1 MLEKMDKDIE
11 NLVTPE
17 KVAKF
22 EKSDTAREVV
32 KILGKLSADGEV
44 EITQTVFVT
53 IRDFLITQIIL
64 ANANRS
70 GVISNM
76 TVGEFA
82 RGKNILHDGKY
93 VVSVKDH
100 KTASTHGPARVIMN
114 GALYNWLDIY
124 RHKLRSQLTA
134 TSDAMFLSWNGKPL
148 ASGHVSRAV
157 RSSWKKGGLDDPVH
171 CTLMRKSAVSE
182 VHANHR
188 DMAVELAD
196 LMTHRVETAR
206 KYYRLSD
213 KKRNAVSASTKL
225 SNILKPGQPSS
236 NAALNDFAVRKNM
249 KTVEQKVI
257 SSTTSSSVITFV
269 SDEVTGLD
277 TGYAQQPV
285 IPEVPPLAVHEHE
298 LTSTSEPSTSS
309 GYVFSHEENDVQ
321 LQRFGNM
328 IKGSSPILLEEIKK
342 KLKGYDLLK
351 KYGAWKVQNR
361 IKYER
366 YKYRQRKQK

>member
-1 MLEKMDKDIE
+1 
-11 NLVTPE
+11 
-17 KVAKF
+17 
-22 EKSDTAREVV
+22 
-32 KILGKLSADGEV
+32 
-44 EITQTVFVT
+44 
-53 IRDFLITQIIL
+53 
-64 ANANRS
+64 
-70 GVISNM
+70 
-76 TVGEFA
+76 
-82 RGKNILHDGKY
+82 
-93 VVSVKDH
+93 
-100 KTASTHGPARVIMN
+100 MN

-269 SDEVTGLD
+269 SDEVAGLD

-309 GYVFSHEENDVQ
+309 GYVFSHEENDEL